1 MENIN
6 EKENLVNSID
16 DKIHKL
22 SSLKCDYWNNN
33 EIAQFSIINLEDK
46 VKELSSIM
54 DKYAEQCGIV
64 ISCAATI
71 IGLAIFGISFIV
83 SRNVILSL
91 SISIISLCSIWICMK
106 KHNRKCYETKGLKCD
121 IEYNEL
127 TEVNTVKKNYEFWD
141 SVVPKSVEII
151 NDAKVNKLYIL
162 VEPFMNMLIS
172 ASNYAT
178 FKTRYYDNVFRIH
191 DFYTKVFDDIW
202 LRNKNVYAK
211 EFVEYFVKNTSAWSC
226 RKETYQM
233 IMLNCTELTFMHLI
247 LSIEGYDLSK
257 YKDEDIDNNVCVDE
271 FMRCIK
277 ENDKIDELTK
287 IDKFLTLAIDIDNYC
302 QKKLD
307 DIDLLT
313 RA

>member
-1 MENIN
+1 MENMN

-22 SSLKCDYWNNN
+22 SSLRRDYWNDD
-33 EIAQFSIINLEDK
+33 EIAQFSIIDLKDK
-46 VKELSSIM
+46 VEELSSIM
-54 DKYAEQCGIV
+54 NKYAEQCGIV

-71 IGLAIFGISFIV
+71 IGLTIFGISFIV
-83 SRNVILSL
+83 SQNVILSL
-91 SISIISLCSIWICMK
+91 SISIISLCFIWIFIK
-106 KHNRKCYETKGLKCD
+106 KRNRKRYGTKGLKCD

-127 TEVNTVKKNYEFWD
+127 TEVNTVKKHYEFWD
-141 SVVPKSVEII
+141 SVVPKSIEII
-151 NDAKVNKLYIL
+151 DAAEVNKLYIL
-162 VEPFMNMLIS
+162 VKPFMNMFIS

-178 FKTRYYDNVFRIH
+178 FKTRYYDNVFRIK
-191 DFYTKVFDDIW
+191 DFYTKVFNDFW
-202 LRNKNVYAK
+202 FKNKNVNAK

-233 IMLNCTELTFMHLI
+233 IMLNCTELTFIHLI
-247 LSIEGYDLSK
+247 LSLKGYDLST
-257 YKDEDIDNNVCVDE
+257 YKDEDIDDQVRIDE

-277 ENDKIDELTK
+277 ENDKINELTK
-287 IDKFLTLAIDIDNYC
+287 IDKFLTFAIDIDNYC

>member
-1 MENIN
+1 MENVN
-6 EKENLVNSID
+6 EKENFVNSID
-16 DKIHKL
+16 DKIQKL
-22 SSLKCDYWNNN
+22 SSLRRDYWNDD
-33 EIAQFSIINLEDK
+33 EIAQFSIIDLKDK

-54 DKYAEQCGIV
+54 DKYAKQCGIV
-64 ISCAATI
+64 IACAATI

-91 SISIISLCSIWICMK
+91 SISLISLCFIWIFMK
-106 KHNRKCYETKGLKCD
+106 KCNRKRYGTKGLKCD

-127 TEVNTVKKNYEFWD
+127 TEVNTVKKHYEFWN

-151 NDAKVNKLYIL
+151 NAAEINKLYIL
-162 VEPFMNMLIS
+162 VKPFMNMFIS

-178 FKTRYYDNVFRIH
+178 FKTRYYDNVFRIK
-191 DFYTKVFDDIW
+191 DFYTKVFNDFW
-202 LRNKNVYAK
+202 FKNKNVNAK

-233 IMLNCTELTFMHLI
+233 IMLNCTELTFIHLI
-247 LSIEGYDLSK
+247 LSLKGYDLSTF
-257 YKDEDIDNNVCVDE
+257 KDEDINDQVRVDE
-271 FMRCIK
+271 FMRCVK
-277 ENDKIDELTK
+277 EDDKINELTK
-287 IDKFLTLAIDIDNYC
+287 IDKFLTFAIDIDNYC

-313 RA
+313 RS

>member
-1 MENIN
+1 MENMN

-22 SSLKCDYWNNN
+22 SLLKEDYCKND
-33 EIAQFSIINLEDK
+33 EIFQFNIENLKDK

-54 DKYAEQCGIV
+54 DKYATQCGIV
-64 ISCAATI
+64 ISCSATI
-71 IGLAIFGISFIV
+71 IGLTIFGISFIV

-91 SISIISLCSIWICMK
+91 SISIISLCSIWIYMK
-106 KHNRKCYETKGLKCD
+106 KRNRKRYGTKGLKCD

-127 TEVNTVKKNYEFWD
+127 TEVDTVENHYKFWD

-151 NDAKVNKLYIL
+151 NAAKVNKLYIL
-162 VEPFMNMLIS
+162 VKPFMKMFIS
-172 ASNYAT
+172 ASNYVT
-178 FKTRYYDNVFRIH
+178 FKTRYYDNVFRIM
-191 DFYTKVFDDIW
+191 DFYTKVFNDFW
-202 LRNKNVYAK
+202 FKNKNVNAK

-233 IMLNCTELTFMHLI
+233 IMLNCTELTFIHLI
-247 LSIEGYDLSK
+247 LSLKGYDLST
-257 YKDEDIDNNVCVDE
+257 YKDEDIDDQVRVDE

-277 ENDKIDELTK
+277 ENDKINELTK
-287 IDKFLTLAIDIDNYC
+287 IDKFLTFAIDIDNYC

-313 RA
+313 RS

>member
-1 MENIN
+1 MENMN

-22 SSLKCDYWNNN
+22 SSLRRDYWNDD
-33 EIAQFSIINLEDK
+33 EIAQFSIIDLKDK
-46 VKELSSIM
+46 VEELSSIM
-54 DKYAEQCGIV
+54 DKYAKQCGIV

-91 SISIISLCSIWICMK
+91 SISIISLCFIWIFMK
-106 KHNRKCYETKGLKCD
+106 KRNRKRYGTKGLKCD

-127 TEVNTVKKNYEFWD
+127 TEVNTVKKHYEFWD
-141 SVVPKSVEII
+141 SVVPKSIEII
-151 NDAKVNKLYIL
+151 NASEVNKLYIL
-162 VEPFMNMLIS
+162 VKPFMNMFIS
-172 ASNYAT
+172 TSNYAT
-178 FKTRYYDNVFRIH
+178 FKTRYYDNVYRIK
-191 DFYTKVFDDIW
+191 DFYTKVFTDFW
-202 LRNKNVYAK
+202 FKNKNVYAK

-233 IMLNCTELTFMHLI
+233 IMLNCTELTFIHLI
-247 LSIEGYDLSK
+247 LNLKGYNLSI

-277 ENDKIDELTK
+277 ENDKINELTK
-287 IDKFLTLAIDIDNYC
+287 IDKFLTFAIDIDNYC

-313 RA
+313 RS